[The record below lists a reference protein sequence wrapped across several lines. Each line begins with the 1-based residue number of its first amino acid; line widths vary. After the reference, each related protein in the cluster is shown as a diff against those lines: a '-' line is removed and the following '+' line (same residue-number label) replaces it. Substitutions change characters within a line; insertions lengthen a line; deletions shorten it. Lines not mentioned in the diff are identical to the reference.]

1 MCKISVPTLN
11 IIAYVSHL
19 VNALTILGLTLG
31 GVVIEDRDVY
41 NTTYQYTTW
50 NNGTLAQ
57 EYVDDA
63 YQLRISTLMFVF
75 SALSFA
81 FQLFAS
87 IKTPRYDW
95 KGGVVEKHE
104 PHPLRFIEY
113 AISAP
118 VMFVAISLLSGIRNA
133 HLIAALAVLVCVTM
147 GCGLVAEFALDR
159 AVDGDDEM
167 YMVAWV
173 AHLFGW
179 VGVSTAYGIL
189 FATTNIVVHSDVSEE
204 PPAFVWAI
212 IIFQFLAFMS
222 FGFVQFAQLIVRRR
236 VEWSEKA
243 YIVLSLAAKTQLT
256 WNVFFSVLVDV

>member
-1 MCKISVPTLN
+1 MCSTTRMNTV
-11 IIAYVSHL
+11 AYVLHL
-19 VNALTILGLTLG
+19 INAITILGLSLG
-31 GVVIEDRDVY
+31 GVVIKDRDTY

-57 EYVDDA
+57 EYVDA
-63 YQLRISTLMFVF
+63 YQLHISTLMFFF

-87 IKTPRYDW
+87 IKTPWYDW
-95 KGGVVEKHE
+95 KTLVVEQKK

-118 VMFVAISLLSGIRNA
+118 IMFVAISLLSGIRNA

-147 GCGLVAEFALDR
+147 GCGLVAEYALDR
-159 AVDGDDEM
+159 AIDNDDEM

-189 FATTNIVVHSDVSEE
+189 FATTNIVVHSDVSED
-204 PPAFVWAI
+204 PPAFVWVI

-256 WNVFFSVLVDV
+256 WNIFFSVLVDV